1 MDGDQKILLKER
13 LLTKEESDLLLS
25 KLPRVAR
32 LVHEGRTLSIDQ
44 QMLVGEMG
52 ELLTL
57 VGRMAQERI
66 STTDYQW
73 ISECVDVFIQCFFMA
88 TRLDHRYFFRM
99 LMRKLDWISDIY
111 DHDIQEVGEHET
123 DMESDK

>member
-13 LLTKEESDLLLS
+13 LLTKEESDLLIS

-57 VGRMAQERI
+57 VGRMAQ
-66 STTDYQW
+66 
-73 ISECVDVFIQCFFMA
+73 
-88 TRLDHRYFFRM
+88 
-99 LMRKLDWISDIY
+99 
-111 DHDIQEVGEHET
+111 
-123 DMESDK
+123 

>member
-1 MDGDQKILLKER
+1 MDGDQKM
-13 LLTKEESDLLLS
+13 LLTKEDSELLLS

-32 LVHEGRTLSIDQ
+32 LVHEGRTLSTDQ

-73 ISECVDVFIQCFFMA
+73 ISECADVFIQCFFLA
-88 TRLDHRYFFRM
+88 TRLDQRYFFKM
-99 LMRKLDWISDIY
+99 LMRKLDWVSDIY
-111 DHDIQEVGEHET
+111 DHDIQEVGEHAE
-123 DMESDK
+123 DMEADQ

>member
-1 MDGDQKILLKER
+1 MDGDQKM
-13 LLTKEESDLLLS
+13 LLTKEESELLLS

-32 LVHEGRTLSIDQ
+32 LVHEGRTLSTDQ

-73 ISECVDVFIQCFFMA
+73 ISECADVFIQCFFLA
-88 TRLDHRYFFRM
+88 TRLDQRYFFKM